1 MEFDTKAAHVKD
13 AMRRIDNH
21 CSIRELGLTW
31 TILGLDVVRREE
43 PAEPIST
50 AESAS
55 RKIGTSSMLSILPYM
70 YPYGALVHHATCP
83 APWAECFRCEKSM
96 FEI

>member
-1 MEFDTKAAHVKD
+1 MK
-13 AMRRIDNH
+13 RINNH

-31 TILGLDVVRREE
+31 TILGRQEE

-55 RKIGTSSMLSILPYM
+55 RKIGASSMLSILPYM
-70 YPYGALVHHATCP
+70 YPYGALVHHATCH